1 MGPLV
6 PFLLE
11 NPDRLW
17 HLVVLET
24 HFHLF
29 FPLQE
34 GQVVPWDPEG
44 LEDPSHRGVQERR
57 ILLPLSVQAHQAL
70 PVRPSLQESPWVP
83 GLLHDLVVRVFPSQS
98 FQLGRGSRVALV
110 GPVVLV
116 NQPVP
121 HLLLVQM
128 VLSPLVFLGVL
139 ANPASQW
146 PMVPVVRAALAL
158 LGVRDFRDL
167 VFLVVQMGLGAL
179 EVQRG
184 LVGQEY
190 LALLLQIHLRNTPDT
205 HAQKERWLVVTSHC
219 QSILAD

>member
-1 MGPLV
+1 M
-6 PFLLE
+6 
-11 NPDRLW
+11 
-17 HLVVLET
+17 
-24 HFHLF
+24 
-29 FPLQE
+29 
-34 GQVVPWDPEG
+34 
-44 LEDPSHRGVQERR
+44 
-57 ILLPLSVQAHQAL
+57 
-70 PVRPSLQESPWVP
+70 
-83 GLLHDLVVRVFPSQS
+83 
-98 FQLGRGSRVALV
+98 ALV

-179 EVQRG
+179 EVQQG